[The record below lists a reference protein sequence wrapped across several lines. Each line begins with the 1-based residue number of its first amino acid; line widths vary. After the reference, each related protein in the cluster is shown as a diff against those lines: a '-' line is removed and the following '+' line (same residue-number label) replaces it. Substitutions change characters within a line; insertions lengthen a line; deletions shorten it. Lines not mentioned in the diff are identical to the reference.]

1 MNIAEEIRRLCREKN
16 AIIMAHY
23 YQRPEIQ
30 DIADFVGDSLALA
43 QVAAKTDAD
52 IIVMCGVHFMAET
65 AKILCPD
72 KKVLIPAPEAG
83 CSLADSCKA
92 ADLAAWKVAH
102 PNHMVVSYVNT
113 SAAVKALTDVVVTS
127 SNALKIVKQLP
138 EDRPILFGPDQNLG
152 GYINRMTGRSME
164 LWNGGCH
171 VHARFSE
178 EALLALKEQY
188 PTAKVLAHPE
198 CKQSILQHADVIGS
212 TQALLDYAKQS
223 MADTKNSLPFR
234 EGMGVGSLL
243 AIGEIGLDYH
253 WDTTF
258 KEQQHEALR
267 EQMRWA
273 EQYHLPVMI
282 HSRDATEDTLKI
294 LREFPTVKGVMHC
307 FSGSHE
313 VAQQV
318 VEMGYYLGI
327 GGVLTFKNCKL
338 AEHLVG
344 IPLERLVLETDAP
357 YMAPVPHRG
366 KRNESRWMWYVV
378 ERLAQVYNCTPEH
391 VNEVTTANAKA
402 LFVINL

>member
-1 MNIAEEIRRLCREKN
+1 MNIVEEIRALCQEKN

-30 DIADFVGDSLALA
+30 DVADFVGDSLALA

-65 AKILCPD
+65 AKILCPN

-138 EDRPILFGPDQNLG
+138 EDSPILFGPDQNLG

-171 VHARFSE
+171 VHTRFSE

-223 MADTKNSLPFR
+223 MADTKNSLLFR
-234 EGMGVGSLL
+234 EGMGVGLQF
-243 AIGEIGLDYH
+243 I
-253 WDTTF
+253 
-258 KEQQHEALR
+258 
-267 EQMRWA
+267 
-273 EQYHLPVMI
+273 V
-282 HSRDATEDTLKI
+282 ATESGILHEMQKSCPEVEFIAVPAEGGGCNECEYMRMCTLEN
-294 LREFPTVKGVMHC
+294 LRDC
-307 FSGSHE
+307 
-313 VAQQV
+313 
-318 VEMGYYLGI
+318 L
-327 GGVLTFKNCKL
+327 L
-338 AEHLVG
+338 
-344 IPLERLVLETDAP
+344 
-357 YMAPVPHRG
+357 
-366 KRNESRWMWYVV
+366 NESNEIAV
-378 ERLAQVYNCTPEH
+378 EETIAHDAIRPIQRMLEMS
-391 VNEVTTANAKA
+391 
-402 LFVINL
+402 

>member
-1 MNIAEEIRRLCREKN
+1 MNIVEEIRALCQEKN

-65 AKILCPD
+65 AKILCPN

-92 ADLAAWKVAH
+92 SDLAAWKAAH

-223 MADTKNSLPFR
+223 MADTKNSLPLQFI
-234 EGMGVGSLL
+234 V
-243 AIGEIGLDYH
+243 
-253 WDTTF
+253 
-258 KEQQHEALR
+258 
-267 EQMRWA
+267 
-273 EQYHLPVMI
+273 
-282 HSRDATEDTLKI
+282 ATESGILHEMQKSCPEVEFIAVPAEGGGCNECEYMRMCTLEN
-294 LREFPTVKGVMHC
+294 LRDC
-307 FSGSHE
+307 
-313 VAQQV
+313 
-318 VEMGYYLGI
+318 L
-327 GGVLTFKNCKL
+327 L
-338 AEHLVG
+338 
-344 IPLERLVLETDAP
+344 
-357 YMAPVPHRG
+357 
-366 KRNESRWMWYVV
+366 NESNEIAV
-378 ERLAQVYNCTPEH
+378 EETIAHDAIRPIQRMLEMS
-391 VNEVTTANAKA
+391 
-402 LFVINL
+402 